1 MRYQEVT
8 HRPLVLQPQA
18 PRSHRSLL
26 QQLESPSEDVT
37 PLAQQFT
44 LSKFANERLGIL
56 APAWFSV
63 TTEEG
68 NLRLYA
74 KPDDR
79 WESNEI
85 GSRRKDIIQAF
96 EMLFKSPADLL
107 AQGVILP
114 DSLQKQ
120 H

>member
-1 MRYQEVT
+1 MTGQWHE
-8 HRPLVLQPQA
+8 QD

-26 QQLESPSEDVT
+26 QQLESPSEDIT

-44 LSKFANERLGIL
+44 LSKFANDRLGSL
-56 APAWFSV
+56 APPWFSV

-68 NLRLYA
+68 NPRLYA

-85 GSRRKDIIQAF
+85 GSRRKDIIKAF
-96 EMLFKSPADLL
+96 EMLFKSPSDLL
-107 AQGVILP
+107 AQGVNLP